1 MKSFIHFRTKF
12 ECNQHFLHLGSSY
25 WRASDNYYYVIVL
38 LFDVK
43 IKLVITCSTIKY
55 AVCLILFGAIV

>member
-1 MKSFIHFRTKF
+1 MKSFIHFRMKF
-12 ECNQHFLHLGSSY
+12 ECNQQFLNLGSSY

-43 IKLVITCSTIKY
+43 IK
-55 AVCLILFGAIV
+55 